1 MVKDRKMKEEIVVA
15 LNNKSLIRK
24 IVERMWEEINVEG
37 SHLGYNM

>member
-1 MVKDRKMKEEIVVA
+1 MVKDRKMKEDIVVA

-24 IVERMWEEINVEG
+24 IVERMWEEINVKG